1 MLFIVFVL
9 FIAAAVHLSL
19 ILFEGNTPDLTD
31 DSAFTNNIFLFL
43 LVNIN
48 IIILSY
54 LVFLIIKNIVKLTV
68 DRRSKVLG
76 SKLRTKLVLS
86 FVGLSAIPALILF
99 WVARGFV
106 DSFIQGWGGGNM
118 DFNRQIGSG
127 YTLMLAGITLL
138 IIFLSIWI
146 SLRIAQHIS
155 EPLKMLARGTSMI
168 AKGNLSFRLPEMG
181 NDELGTLITS
191 FNTMTK
197 DLKKSREELIAKR
210 MYAERMKAWREVA
223 RRIAHEIKNPLT
235 PIQLCAQRIQK
246 RFSGHTAV
254 CRDAKSC
261 VSTRDSVCNT
271 NDDIVIK
278 SGDLNMVLDCC
289 QTIVEQVD
297 KLHTLV
303 NEFSNFARMPKISL
317 APTQINEILSGL
329 QTLYNEAHADIQF
342 IADLDDALPLLNAD
356 KKQLD
361 RVFVNLIDNA
371 VAAVR
376 QYFSD
381 ANIKKANAEEKP
393 KITLSTSYDSELSI
407 VVISVTDNG
416 IGIAAKNINKVFE
429 PYFTDKHGGTGLGLP
444 IASSIISDHDGYIRV
459 KNLPSHGTSFVIELP
474 VR

>member
-1 MLFIVFVL
+1 M
-9 FIAAAVHLSL
+9 SL

-31 DSAFTNNIFLFL
+31 ESTFTDNIFLFL

-86 FVGLSAIPALILF
+86 FVGLSAIPAIILF

-118 DFNRQIGSG
+118 DFYRPIGSS

-155 EPLKMLARGTSMI
+155 DPLKMLARGTNMI
-168 AKGNLSFRLPEMG
+168 AKGNLSFKLPEMG
-181 NDELGTLITS
+181 NDELGALITA

-197 DLKKSREELIAKR
+197 DLKKSREEIIAKR
-210 MYAERMKAWREVA
+210 TYAERMKAWREVA
-223 RRIAHEIKNPLT
+223 KRIAHEIKNPLT

-246 RFSGHTAV
+246 RFSGKIAENI
-254 CRDAKSC
+254 AAE
-261 VSTRDSVCNT
+261 N

-278 SGDLNMVLDCC
+278 AGDLNMVLDCC

-303 NEFSNFARMPKISL
+303 NEFSRFARMPKIVL
-317 APTQINEILSGL
+317 EPTQINEILSGL
-329 QTLYNEAHADIQF
+329 QTLYQGAHADILF
-342 IADLDDALPLLNAD
+342 GADLDNALPLLNVD

-371 VAAVR
+371 VASVR

-381 ANIKKANAEEKP
+381 ANARPAGADEKP

-416 IGIAAKNINKVFE
+416 VGIAEKNINKVFE
-429 PYFTDKHGGTGLGLP
+429 PYYTNKQGGTGLGLP
-444 IASSIISDHDGYIRV
+444 IASSIISDHDGYIRIR
-459 KNLPSHGTSFVIELP
+459 NLPSHGTSFVIELP